1 MIYEVENAAH
11 FDVLK
16 SLSDVSDW
24 DQRGIIQFFRLKA
37 H

>member
-16 SLSDVSDW
+16 SLSDVSHW
-24 DQRGIIQFFRLKA
+24 DHQVALFNFSN
-37 H
+37 